1 MKSIYVKIGNK
12 IQRELKREL
21 ARQRTFSKSIGK
33 SPINNT
39 GALSNSMIN
48 EITFGDVDTI
58 RVKGLDYGKF
68 LNDGYGTP
76 FTSNSGVGA
85 NPGSNYIRGLQ
96 NWLVTK
102 KGLDPKEALK
112 KAFAIAKSRENKQSP
127 HPNVKGWID
136 KASKKIDENLSS
148 FVQNEID
155 LTIQGRVDRI
165 LNITI

>member
-1 MKSIYVKIGNK
+1 MKSIYVKIGNRV
-12 IQRELKREL
+12 QRELKREL
-21 ARQRTFSKSIGK
+21 ARQRSFSTGK

-39 GALSNSMIN
+39 GALSNSLFN
-48 EITFGDVDTI
+48 EISFGEVDTI
-58 RVKGLDYGKF
+58 RVKGLSYGKF
-68 LNDGYGTP
+68 LNDGYNTP

-112 KAFAIAKSRENKQSP
+112 KAFAIAKSKENKQSP
-127 HPNVKGWID
+127 SSSVKGWID
-136 KASKKIDENLSS
+136 DARKKIDENITS
-148 FVQNEID
+148 FIQTEID
-155 LTIQGRVDRI
+155 LTIQQRVDSV

>member
-21 ARQRTFSKSIGK
+21 ARQRSFSTGR
-33 SPINNT
+33 SPMNNT
-39 GALSNSMIN
+39 GALSSSLFN
-48 EITFGDVDTI
+48 EISFAEVDTI
-58 RVKGLDYGKF
+58 RVKGLSYGMF
-68 LNDGYGTP
+68 LNDGYKTP

-112 KAFAIAKSRENKQSP
+112 KAFAIAKSKENKQSP
-127 HPNVKGWID
+127 SSSVKGWID
-136 KASKKIDENLSS
+136 DARKKIDESLSS

-155 LTIQGRVDRI
+155 LTIQQRVDRV

>member
-1 MKSIYVKIGNK
+1 MKNIYEKVGNK

-21 ARQRTFSKSIGK
+21 ARQRSFTLGK

-39 GALSNSMIN
+39 GALSSSMIN
-48 EITFGDVDTI
+48 EISFGDVDTI
-58 RVKGLDYGKF
+58 RVKGLEYGKF

-76 FTSNSGVGA
+76 FTSNSGAGA
-85 NPGSNYIRGLQ
+85 KPGSAYIRGLQ

-102 KGLDPKEALK
+102 KNLDPKEALK

-155 LTIQGRVDRI
+155 LTIQGRVDRV

>member
-21 ARQRTFSKSIGK
+21 ARQRSFSTGK
-33 SPINNT
+33 SPMNNT
-39 GALSNSMIN
+39 GTLSSSLFN
-48 EITFGDVDTI
+48 EITFGDVDTVQ
-58 RVKGLDYGKF
+58 VKGLDYGKF

-76 FTSNSGVGA
+76 FTSNSGAGA
-85 NPGSNYIRGLQ
+85 KPGSNYIRGLQ

-155 LTIQGRVDRI
+155 LTIQGRVDRV

>member
-1 MKSIYVKIGNK
+1 MKSIYEKVGNK

-21 ARQRTFSKSIGK
+21 ARQRSFGEFGN

-48 EITFGDVDTI
+48 EISFGAVDTI
-58 RVKGLDYGKF
+58 RVKGLQYGSW
-68 LNDGYGTP
+68 LNDGYKP
-76 FTSNSGVGA
+76 KFNSKSGLGGD
-85 NPGSNYIRGLQ
+85 PGSPYINGLVR
-96 NWLVTK
+96 WLGSK
-102 KGLDPKEALK
+102 KGLYGREALK
-112 KAFAIAKSRENKQSP
+112 AAFAIAKSKENKLSP

-136 KASKKIDENLSS
+136 KASKKIDESLSS

-155 LTIQGRVDRI
+155 LTIQQRVDRV

>member
-1 MKSIYVKIGNK
+1 MKSIYEKIGNK

-21 ARQRTFSKSIGK
+21 ARQRSFTKFGK

-48 EITFGDVDTI
+48 EISFGDVDTVK
-58 RVKGLDYGKF
+58 VKGLIYGSY
-68 LNDGYGTP
+68 LNDGYDTP
-76 FTSNSGVGA
+76 FTSNSGAGA
-85 NPGSNYIRGLQ
+85 KPGSPYINGLVR
-96 NWLVTK
+96 WLGTK
-102 KGLDPKEALK
+102 KGLYGREALK
-112 KAFAIAKSRENKQSP
+112 AAFAIAKTRENKQSP
-127 HPNVKGWID
+127 HQNVRGWID

-155 LTIQGRVDRI
+155 LTIQGRVDRV